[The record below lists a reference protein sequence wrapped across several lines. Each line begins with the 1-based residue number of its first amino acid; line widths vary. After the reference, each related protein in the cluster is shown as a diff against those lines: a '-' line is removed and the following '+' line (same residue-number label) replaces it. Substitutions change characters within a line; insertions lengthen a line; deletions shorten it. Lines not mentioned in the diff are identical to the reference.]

1 MKKTISMLIAFLL
14 LVTAPLAL
22 AESAAPQENRAT
34 LTATGNASV
43 AIAPDFATVILGV
56 NTQAETVADAQE
68 QNAKQMASLIEAL
81 TAQGIGKEDMST
93 SYFSVNPVYDYS
105 KYNADGTQKNTGYRI
120 DNNLQVTIWNLD
132 SISVVLDAAMAAGVN
147 QSYGLN
153 FDSTKR
159 GEAYDQALTAAVK
172 EAKRKAAVLADAA
185 EEPLGQLLSIAEQNV
200 GYIGGYGIASKTDS
214 VAGTSVLSGA
224 LTVEASVLVTYLV
237 P

>member
-22 AESAAPQENRAT
+22 AEGTTPLESSAT

-43 AIAPDFATVILGV
+43 VIAPDFATVILGV
-56 NTQAETVADAQE
+56 NTQAETVAAAQE
-68 QNAKQMASLIEAL
+68 ENAKQMASLIQAL

-93 SYFSVNPVYDYS
+93 SYFNVNPIYDYNT
-105 KYNADGTQKNTGYRI
+105 YNADGTQKNIGYRVE
-120 DNNLQVTIWNLD
+120 NSLQVTIWNLD
-132 SISVVLDAAMAAGVN
+132 SISMVLDAAMAAGAN
-147 QSYGLN
+147 QSYGLS

-185 EEPLGQLLSIAEQNV
+185 EEPLGQLVSISEQSV
-200 GYIGGYGIASKTDS
+200 GYSGGYGISSKADS
-214 VAGTSVLSGA
+214 VTGTSVLSGT